1 MLKGTSFLPVLSGGK
16 RTNNSFRTKKS
27 TLGEVVLSDNATL
40 KVYKVIAED
49 GHAYL
54 DLRVFANTR
63 DYRGDTKSSIKVPL
77 NKLKTLARELGMSV
91 NKLKL

>member
-1 MLKGTSFLPVLSGGK
+1 MLKGTSFLPVMRGELVK
-16 RTNNSFRTKKS
+16 KSFKTKKS

-40 KVYKVIAED
+40 KVYKMIAED

-63 DYRGDTKSSIKVPL
+63 EYRGDTKASIKLPL

>member
-1 MLKGTSFLPVLSGGK
+1 MLKGTSFLPVMRGELVK
-16 RTNNSFRTKKS
+16 KSFKTKKS
-27 TLGEVVLSDNATL
+27 TLGEIELSEKATL

-63 DYRGDTKSSIKVPL
+63 EYRGDTKASIKLPL
-77 NKLKTLARELGMSV
+77 NKLKTLAKELEGSLI
-91 NKLKL
+91 KLKV